1 MPLID
6 SLLTAFRKKP
16 SPTQTYGTGGTA
28 VYGGYVDDGEKNAKL
43 AGLQKFRTYSNL
55 LANTSIVAASVRYC
69 LTLIAKADWK
79 AEPADESEEAQ
90 RIAEWFGDQIHNMTT
105 PWHRVVRRAGLY
117 RYYGFSI
124 QEWTAKRNEDGSIG
138 ILDVESRPQHTIEQW
153 AVDDGGTVVGVV
165 QRSPQTGETI
175 PLARGKVVY
184 VVDDSL
190 TDSPEGL
197 GLFRHVVEA
206 IDRLREYERLECIG
220 FETDLRGIPVGRAPI
235 TTLQSMVKTGQ
246 LSNEQ
251 YNAQLDQLRNFL
263 NSHKKTA
270 NLALLLD
277 SRVYEST
284 GDNRT
289 PSGQSQWGIDVIKAG
304 QTSAPEVAAAIMRI
318 NREVARVLGTE
329 NILLG
334 ESGAGSLA
342 MAQDKSD
349 QFAMM
354 VDSTLKELAQ
364 VFQSDLVKP
373 FMKLNGW
380 DEKLAPKLTPN
391 KIQYR
396 SVEEITAA
404 LRDMATAGAVLA
416 PDDPAI
422 NDLRTMLGLTK
433 VDLEQMAQD
442 AAMQREA
449 ELAVLQAKANPQ
461 AGPGGKPPGKPGG
474 HPGAGGGK
482 PGETPTKETAPTEK
496 AFEESQVQRDEGGR
510 FSVGGGGGAAT
521 AASYSEIETK
531 HKKLG
536 DSWESG
542 FQQVKNMKDALD
554 AIEREDPKTPN
565 HVKRRNEAKKRAL
578 NAVIGFNA
586 YNNGLRDF
594 QAKNKS
600 IIPSGKMYTTY
611 DRALTLEDF
620 Q

>member
-1 MPLID
+1 MPLLD
-6 SLLTAFRKKP
+6 SLLAVFRKKP
-16 SPTQTYGTGGTA
+16 SPTETYGTGGTA
-28 VYGGYVDDGEKNAKL
+28 VYGGYIDEGEKNAKL
-43 AGLQKFRTYSNL
+43 AGQEKYRTYTNL

-79 AEPADESEEAQ
+79 AEPADDSEEAQ
-90 RIAEWFGDQIHNMTT
+90 RISDWFSDQIHNMTT

-153 AVDDGGTVVGVV
+153 ALDEGGTVIGVV
-165 QRSPQTGETI
+165 QRSPQSQETI
-175 PLARGKVVY
+175 PLPRGKLVY

-190 TDSPEGL
+190 ADSPEGL

-235 TTLQSMVKTGQ
+235 TTLQSMVKNGL
-246 LSNEQ
+246 LSQQQ
-251 YNAQLDQLRNFL
+251 YEAQLNQLRDFL
-263 NSHKKTA
+263 QKHKKTA
-270 NLALLLD
+270 NLSLMLD

-289 PSGQSQWGIDVIKAG
+289 PSSQPQWGVDVIKAG

-433 VDLEQMAQD
+433 VDLEQMAMD

-449 ELAVLQAKANPQ
+449 ELAVLQAKATQPPI
-461 AGPGGKPPGKPGG
+461 GPGGKP
-474 HPGAGGGK
+474 GAK
-482 PGETPTKETAPTEK
+482 PGEKPGEGTPTKEPQPTQK
-496 AFEESQVQRDEGGR
+496 LNPNHDDQGR
-510 FSVGGGGGAAT
+510 FARGTGAGGPST
-521 AASYSEIETK
+521 AGSYSEIESK

-536 DSWESG
+536 DTWEKN
-542 FQQVKNMKDALD
+542 FQAIPDMKDALEV
-554 AIEREDPKTPN
+554 IQKEDPKTAN
-565 HVKRRNEAKKRAL
+565 HVKRLNEARSRLNRSIVAFNAL
-578 NAVIGFNA
+578 NTS
-586 YNNGLRDF
+586 LRDF
-594 QAKNKS
+594 QSRNKAV
-600 IIPSGKMYTTY
+600 IPDGKTYTTY